1 MVKINSDKIIGVFVH
16 VILIMCA
23 IVVLYPLY
31 FVLIASFSEPSEVV
45 TGRVVFWIKGF
56 TLDPNR
62 QIFESPEIWIGYR
75 NTICYTLIGTLFSL
89 CITMPAAYAM
99 SRKKLWFKNFF
110 SIFFV
115 IPMYVGGGMLPTYLL
130 VKNLGL
136 LDQWHTQI
144 IVGAFSIYNMIVARI
159 FFQTSIPDSL
169 FEAAEVDGCS
179 QFKQFGMIAL
189 PLAKPILA
197 VIALYYA
204 VARWNDWFTTLIY
217 ISKKEYYSL
226 QFTLRIVLLSAANAL
241 SGVDSRQI
249 GEAEYEYLIR
259 KAYMAEAMKYGI
271 ILIAALPM
279 LIIYPFVQKHFVKG
293 VMVGSLKG

>member
-1 MVKINSDKIIGVFVH
+1 MVKINSDKIIGVIVH
-16 VILIMCA
+16 AILIMCA
-23 IVVLYPLY
+23 LIVLYPLY
-31 FVLIASFSEPSEVV
+31 FVVIASFSEPSEVV
-45 TGRVVFWIKGF
+45 MGRVVFWIKGF
-56 TLDPNR
+56 TLDAYR
-62 QIFESPEIWIGYR
+62 QIFKSDEIWVGYR
-75 NTICYTLIGTLFSL
+75 NTICYTLIGTLLSL

-99 SRKKLWFKNFF
+99 SRKKMWFKNFF

-115 IPMYVGGGMLPTYLL
+115 IPMYIGGGMLPLYLL
-130 VKNLGL
+130 IKNLGL
-136 LDQWHTQI
+136 LNQWHTQI
-144 IVGAFSIYNMIVARI
+144 IVVAFSIYNMIVALI

-179 QFKQFGMIAL
+179 QFRQFGMIAL
-189 PLAKPILA
+189 PLSKPILA

-204 VARWNDWFTTLIY
+204 VGRWNDWFTTLIY

-226 QFTLRIVLLSAANAL
+226 QFTLRNILLSASNAL
-241 SGVDSRQI
+241 SGTDARQI
-249 GEAEYEYLIR
+249 GEAEYEYLVR

>member
-1 MVKINSDKIIGVFVH
+1 MKINSDKIIGVFVH
-16 VILIMCA
+16 AILIMCA
-23 IVVLYPLY
+23 MIVLYPLY
-31 FVLIASFSEPSEVV
+31 FVVIASFSEPSEVV
-45 TGRVVFWIKGF
+45 MGRVVFWIKGF
-56 TLDPNR
+56 TLDAYR
-62 QIFESPEIWIGYR
+62 QIFKSDEIWVGYR
-75 NTICYTLIGTLFSL
+75 NTICYTLIGTLLSL

-99 SRKKLWFKNFF
+99 SRKKMWFKNFF

-115 IPMYVGGGMLPTYLL
+115 IPMYIGGGMLPLYLL
-130 VKNLGL
+130 IKNLGL
-136 LDQWHTQI
+136 LNQWHTQI

-179 QFKQFGMIAL
+179 QFRQFGMIAL
-189 PLAKPILA
+189 PLSKPILA

-204 VARWNDWFTTLIY
+204 VGRWNDWFTTLIY

-226 QFTLRIVLLSAANAL
+226 QFTLRNILLSASNAL
-241 SGVDSRQI
+241 SGTDARQI
-249 GEAEYEYLIR
+249 GEAEYEYLVR

>member
-1 MVKINSDKIIGVFVH
+1 MVKINSDKIIGVIVH
-16 VILIMCA
+16 AILIMCA
-23 IVVLYPLY
+23 LIVLYPLY
-31 FVLIASFSEPSEVV
+31 FVVIASFSEPSEVV
-45 TGRVVFWIKGF
+45 MGRVVFWIKGF
-56 TLDPNR
+56 TLDAYR
-62 QIFESPEIWIGYR
+62 QIFKSDEIWVGYR
-75 NTICYTLIGTLFSL
+75 NTICYTLIGTLLSL

-99 SRKKLWFKNFF
+99 SRKKMWFKNFF

-115 IPMYVGGGMLPTYLL
+115 IPMYIGGGMLPLYLL
-130 VKNLGL
+130 IKNLGL
-136 LDQWHTQI
+136 LNQWHTQI

-179 QFKQFGMIAL
+179 QFRQFGMIAL
-189 PLAKPILA
+189 PLSKPILA

-204 VARWNDWFTTLIY
+204 VGRWNDWFTTLIY

-226 QFTLRIVLLSAANAL
+226 QFTLRNILLSASNAL
-241 SGVDSRQI
+241 SGTDARQI
-249 GEAEYEYLIR
+249 GEAEYEYLVR